1 MSESSEVTGED
12 VAAWLKATPDFFM
25 DHADV
30 FSAMRIPHPQGG
42 HAISMVERQLI
53 SLRERNTQ
61 LEKQLAELIGYG
73 QHNDGLI
80 EKLHRLTLALLR
92 APNAEITLAVVGE
105 SIASDFAIP
114 YSAVRWWGAQVADA
128 GDGEAASLEASM
140 ACSAEFRSYIAGLD
154 RPYVGPNAAHESRDW
169 LGADAGEARSFAYVP
184 LMDGQVAGVLMLAS
198 ADGGRF
204 TPDMATDVLTR
215 LAHLTSAALAR
226 FAKIAP
232 RGFAPRM
239 A

>member
-1 MSESSEVTGED
+1 MSESNAVTGED

-53 SLRERNTQ
+53 SLRERNAQ
-61 LEKQLAELIGYG
+61 LEKQLSDLIAYG

-92 APNAEITLAVVGE
+92 APNAEITLAVVLE
-105 SIASDFAIP
+105 SIRSDFAIP
-114 YSAVRWWGAQVADA
+114 FTAVRWWGSPLADDSVALDA
-128 GDGEAASLEASM
+128 LLP
-140 ACSAEFRSYIAGLD
+140 CSAEFRSYIAGLD
-154 RPYVGPNAAHESRDW
+154 RPYVGPNAAHESREW
-169 LGADAGEARSFAYVP
+169 IGEQSAETRSYAYAP
-184 LMDGQVAGVLMLAS
+184 LLDGGVAGVLMLAS

-215 LAHLTSAALAR
+215 LAHLASAALAR
-226 FAKIAP
+226 FATHDDA
-232 RGFAPRM
+232 AHSS
-239 A
+239 

>member
-1 MSESSEVTGED
+1 MSESEAVTGGD
-12 VAAWLKATPDFFM
+12 VAAWLKANPDFFM

-61 LEKQLAELIGYG
+61 LEKQLSELIGYG

-92 APNAEITLAVVGE
+92 APNAEVTLDVINE
-105 SIASDFAIP
+105 SMRSDFAIP
-114 YSAVRWWGAQVADA
+114 YSAVRWWGGQIAETALDA
-128 GDGEAASLEASM
+128 STI
-140 ACSAEFRSYIAGLD
+140 CSVEFRNYIAGLD

-169 LGADAGEARSFAYVP
+169 LGDAAIQSRSFAYVP
-184 LMDGQVAGVLMLAS
+184 LADGTVSGVLMLAS
-198 ADGGRF
+198 EDGGRF

-226 FAKIAP
+226 FAT
-232 RGFAPRM
+232 RGFEPRF

>member
-1 MSESSEVTGED
+1 MSESNAVSGED

-61 LEKQLAELIGYG
+61 LEKQLSELIGYG

-92 APNAEITLAVVGE
+92 APNAEVTLDVINE
-105 SIASDFAIP
+105 SMRSDFAIP
-114 YSAVRWWGAQVADA
+114 FSAVRWWGGQIAETSLDA
-128 GDGEAASLEASM
+128 TM
-140 ACSAEFRSYIAGLD
+140 VCSSEFRSYIAGLD
-154 RPYVGPNAAHESRDW
+154 RPYVGPNAAHESRSW
-169 LGADAGEARSFAYVP
+169 LSESAGELRSFAYVP
-184 LMDGQVAGVLMLAS
+184 LSDGSVSGVLMLAS

-204 TPDMATDVLTR
+204 TPDMATDVLMR

-226 FAKIAP
+226 FAT
-232 RGFAPRM
+232 RGFEPRLT
-239 A
+239 

>member
-1 MSESSEVTGED
+1 MSESDSVSGDD
-12 VAAWLKATPDFFM
+12 VAAWLKANPDFFM

-61 LEKQLAELIGYG
+61 LERQLAELIGYG

-92 APNAEITLAVVGE
+92 APNAEVTLDVVVE
-105 SIASDFAIP
+105 SMRSDFAIP
-114 YSAVRWWGAQVADA
+114 FAAVRWWGGQIADA
-128 GDGEAASLEASM
+128 ELEAC
-140 ACSAEFRSYIAGLD
+140 AVCSAEFRSYIAGLD

-169 LGADAGEARSFAYVP
+169 LGSGADESRSFAYVP
-184 LMDGQVAGVLMLAS
+184 LADGGVAGVLMLGS
-198 ADGGRF
+198 GDGGRF

-226 FAKIAP
+226 FTN
-232 RGFAPRM
+232 RGFEPRL

>member
-1 MSESSEVTGED
+1 MSEPNAVSGED

-61 LEKQLAELIGYG
+61 LEKQLSELIGYG

-92 APNAEITLAVVGE
+92 APSAEVTLDVINE
-105 SIASDFAIP
+105 SMRFDFAIP
-114 YSAVRWWGAQVADA
+114 FFLVRWWGGQISNTSL
-128 GDGEAASLEASM
+128 AASMS
-140 ACSAEFRSYIAGLD
+140 CSSEFRSYIGGLD
-154 RPYVGPNAAHESRDW
+154 RPYVGPNAAHESRSWFIADE
-169 LGADAGEARSFAYVP
+169 DAGELRSFAYVP
-184 LMDGQVAGVLMLAS
+184 LSDGGVCGVLMLAS
-198 ADGGRF
+198 TDSNRF

-226 FAKIAP
+226 FAP
-232 RGFAPRM
+232 REFEPRLV
-239 A
+239 

>member
-1 MSESSEVTGED
+1 MSESNAVSGED

-61 LEKQLAELIGYG
+61 LEKQLSELIGYG

-92 APNAEITLAVVGE
+92 APSAEVTLEVINE
-105 SIASDFAIP
+105 SMRSDFAIP
-114 YSAVRWWGAQVADA
+114 FSSVRWWGGQIAD
-128 GDGEAASLEASM
+128 ASLEAM
-140 ACSAEFRSYIAGLD
+140 MTCSGEFRSYIAGLD
-154 RPYVGPNAAHESRDW
+154 RPYVGPNAAHESRSW
-169 LGADAGEARSFAYVP
+169 LINDGAGEGQGAGELQSFAYVP
-184 LMDGQVAGVLMLAS
+184 LSDGGVCGVLMLAS
-198 ADGGRF
+198 ADGSRF

-226 FAKIAP
+226 FVT
-232 RGFAPRM
+232 RGFEPRL

>member
-1 MSESSEVTGED
+1 MSDANAVTGAD

-61 LEKQLAELIGYG
+61 LEKQLSELIGYG

-92 APNAEITLAVVGE
+92 APNARVTLDVVNE
-105 SIASDFAIP
+105 SMRSDFAIP
-114 YSAVRWWGAQVADA
+114 FSAVRWWGGQIAESD
-128 GDGEAASLEASM
+128 LEASTV
-140 ACSAEFRSYIAGLD
+140 CSPEFRSYIGGLD
-154 RPYVGPNAAHESRDW
+154 RPYVGPNAAHESRYW
-169 LGADAGEARSFAYVP
+169 LADTESTAQSFAYVP
-184 LMDGQVAGVLMLAS
+184 LSDGGVAGVLMLAS

-226 FAKIAP
+226 FVT
-232 RGFAPRM
+232 RGFEPRL

>member
-1 MSESSEVTGED
+1 MSESDAVTGGD
-12 VAAWLKATPDFFM
+12 VAAWLKANPDFFM

-61 LEKQLAELIGYG
+61 LEKQLSELIGYG

-92 APNAEITLAVVGE
+92 APDAEVTLDVIHE
-105 SIASDFAIP
+105 SMRSDFAIP
-114 YSAVRWWGAQVADA
+114 YSAVRWWGGQLADT
-128 GDGEAASLEASM
+128 GLEAAT
-140 ACSAEFRSYIAGLD
+140 ACSVEFRDYIAGLD

-169 LGADAGEARSFAYVP
+169 LRDAATESRSFAYVP
-184 LMDGQVAGVLMLAS
+184 LADGAVSGVLMLAS
-198 ADGGRF
+198 GDGGRF
-204 TPDMATDVLTR
+204 TPDMATDILTR

-226 FAKIAP
+226 FATRSFEP
-232 RGFAPRM
+232 RFA
-239 A
+239 

>member
-1 MSESSEVTGED
+1 MSESEAVTGSD
-12 VAAWLKATPDFFM
+12 VAAWLKANPDFFM

-53 SLRERNTQ
+53 SLRERNNQ
-61 LEKQLAELIGYG
+61 LEKQLSELIGYG

-92 APNAEITLAVVGE
+92 APNAEVTLDVINE
-105 SIASDFAIP
+105 SMRSDFAIP
-114 YSAVRWWGAQVADA
+114 YSAVRWWGGQISDTT
-128 GDGEAASLEASM
+128 LEATTI
-140 ACSAEFRSYIAGLD
+140 CSVEFRNYIAGLD

-169 LGADAGEARSFAYVP
+169 LGDAAIQSRSFAYVP
-184 LMDGQVAGVLMLAS
+184 LADGTVSGVLMLAS
-198 ADGGRF
+198 EDGGRF

-226 FAKIAP
+226 FAT
-232 RGFAPRM
+232 RGFEPRF

>member
-1 MSESSEVTGED
+1 MSETETVSGDD
-12 VAAWLKATPDFFM
+12 VAAWLKANPDFFM

-30 FSAMRIPHPQGG
+30 FSAMQIPHPQGG

-53 SLRERNTQ
+53 SLRDRNAQ

-92 APNAEITLAVVGE
+92 APDAAVTLDVVNE
-105 SIASDFAIP
+105 SMRSDFAIP
-114 YSAVRWWGAQVADA
+114 FSAVRWWGGQFTDVEIAA
-128 GDGEAASLEASM
+128 GAS
-140 ACSAEFRSYIAGLD
+140 CSPDFRSYIAGLD
-154 RPYVGPNAAHESRDW
+154 RPYVGPNAAHESREW
-169 LGADAGEARSFAYVP
+169 LGGDGSECRSFAYVP
-184 LMDGQVAGVLMLAS
+184 LADGGVAGVLMLAS
-198 ADGGRF
+198 TDGGRF

-226 FAKIAP
+226 FST
-232 RGFAPRM
+232 RGFEPRF

>member
-1 MSESSEVTGED
+1 MSESDVVTGGD
-12 VAAWLKATPDFFM
+12 VAAWLKANPDFFM

-61 LEKQLAELIGYG
+61 LEKQLSELIGYG

-92 APNAEITLAVVGE
+92 APNAEITLDVINE
-105 SIASDFAIP
+105 SMRSDFAIP
-114 YSAVRWWGAQVADA
+114 YSAVRWWGGQIADTA
-128 GDGEAASLEASM
+128 LDASTV
-140 ACSAEFRSYIAGLD
+140 CSVEFRQYIAGLD

-169 LGADAGEARSFAYVP
+169 LGDAAIQCRSFACVP
-184 LMDGQVAGVLMLAS
+184 LADGAVSGVLMLAS
-198 ADGGRF
+198 EDGGRF

-226 FAKIAP
+226 FAT
-232 RGFAPRM
+232 RGFEPRF

>member
-1 MSESSEVTGED
+1 MSQSDAVTGGD
-12 VAAWLKATPDFFM
+12 VAAWLKVNPDFFM

-30 FSAMRIPHPQGG
+30 FSAMRIAHPQGG

-61 LEKQLAELIGYG
+61 LEKQLSELIGYG

-92 APNAEITLAVVGE
+92 ASNAEVTLDVVVE
-105 SIASDFAIP
+105 SMRSDFAIP
-114 YSAVRWWGAQVADA
+114 HAMVRWWGSQM
-128 GDGEAASLEASM
+128 AANSHAATD

-154 RPYVGPNAAHESRDW
+154 RPYVGPNAAHESREW
-169 LGADAGEARSFAYVP
+169 LGAGAMDARSFAYVP
-184 LMDGQVAGVLMLAS
+184 LSDGGVAGVLMLAS
-198 ADGGRF
+198 EDAARF
-204 TPDMATDVLTR
+204 TPDMATDVLIR

-226 FAKIAP
+226 FAS
-232 RGFAPRM
+232 RGFEPRL

>member
-1 MSESSEVTGED
+1 MSESTAVTGED

-53 SLRERNTQ
+53 SLRERNAQ
-61 LEKQLAELIGYG
+61 LEKQLADLISYG

-92 APNAEITLAVVGE
+92 APNAEITLAVVLE
-105 SIASDFAIP
+105 SIRSDFAIP
-114 YSAVRWWGAQVADA
+114 FSTVRWWGGALTDGDPDAQLSATQV
-128 GDGEAASLEASM
+128 
-140 ACSAEFRSYIAGLD
+140 CSAEFRSYIAGLD
-154 RPYVGPNAAHESRDW
+154 RPYVGPNAAHESRGW
-169 LGADAGEARSFAYVP
+169 VSVAAGEPHSFAYAP
-184 LMDGQVAGVLMLAS
+184 LADGGVCGVLMMAS

-226 FAKIAP
+226 FTT
-232 RGFAPRM
+232 RGFEPRL